1 MKKQVEVK
9 KQTML
14 HRKNLEIFIGIEG
27 YDFNGYQL
35 EKEFNTKIEPRIH
48 RFFFEMIQIPIS

>member
-35 EKEFNTKIEPRIH
+35 EKRIQH
-48 RFFFEMIQIPIS
+48 EN